1 MKLDRRTQLFVLL
14 VAVFVTSLVVGDI
27 LGGKLTEAPLL
38 GQVRIISVGMI
49 PFPVTFLLTD
59 ILNEFYGKKAARFV
73 TIVGFFMAL
82 FTYVLILISAALPW
96 AGLTRGEGWTGMTP
110 ASFQSVFLSS
120 QRILLASMVA
130 YLLGQFLDIGV
141 FHLLKR
147 LSSNRF
153 LWLRATGSTLVS
165 QLIDTFVIQLLAWSG
180 TLSAAKLLELV
191 ATGYVIKILA
201 AIGLTPLIY
210 AGHAFVERGLGIA
223 PVVLDENGDP
233 VTQGDPSGSSGGE
246 NSAPSTR

>member
-1 MKLDRRTQLFVLL
+1 VKLDRRTQLFVLL
-14 VAVFVTSLVVGDI
+14 VGVFVTSLVVGDI

-82 FTYVLILISAALPW
+82 FT
-96 AGLTRGEGWTGMTP
+96 WTGMTP

-180 TLSAAKLLELV
+180 TLSAAKLIELV
-191 ATGYVIKILA
+191 ATGYVIKIVA
-201 AIGLTPLIY
+201 AIALTPLIY
-210 AGHAFVERGLGIA
+210 AGHTLVERGLGIL
-223 PVVLDENGDP
+223 PVVLDEHGDP
-233 VTQGDPSGSSGGE
+233 VVPGDTPGGDGG
-246 NSAPSTR
+246 

>member
-1 MKLDRRTQLFVLL
+1 MKLDRRALLFLFLL
-14 VAVFVTSLVVGDI
+14 GIFLTSLLVGDI
-27 LGGKLTEAPLL
+27 IGGKLTEVHLL
-38 GQVRIISVGMI
+38 GQTRIISVGMI

-59 ILNEFYGKKAARFV
+59 ILNEFYGKKAARTV
-73 TIVGFFMAL
+73 TMVGFFMVL
-82 FTYVLILISAALPW
+82 FTYGLILAAAALPW
-96 AGLTRGEGWTGMTP
+96 AGLTRDATWTGMTE

-147 LSSNRF
+147 LTSNRF

-180 TLSAAKLLELV
+180 TLSMGKLFELV
-191 ATGYVIKILA
+191 ATAYVIKILV
-201 AIGLTPLIY
+201 AIGLTPFLY
-210 AGHAFVERGLGIA
+210 AGHTLVERGLGIE

-233 VTQGDPSGSSGGE
+233 LEQPAPSGSSGV
-246 NSAPSTR
+246 